1 MAEDTKRPR
10 AGVQERD
17 LPAADPLA
25 AAFDEE
31 RTCAPL
37 AIRPVERGGAD
48 PATGPRYPRASTA
61 LARPEPRADLAARDG
76 ARAEDEGCCCECT
89 EDGQDPFGDS
99 PGGHVARTP
108 GWDDGS
114 RGWDRNCVERARAR
128 LGLRGIPDAVTA
140 RLGRVLGPTQGAG
153 RNLPA
158 AGTEP
163 QLAGRRASPSQTGRP
178 PGALPP
184 RTTGEPDDA

>member
-1 MAEDTKRPR
+1 MAGNNKQTRTE
-10 AGVQERD
+10 VQEHD
-17 LPAADPLA
+17 LPAADPLPA
-25 AAFDEE
+25 AYHHDRPAG
-31 RTCAPL
+31 PL
-37 AIRPVERGGAD
+37 TIRPVERGGAD

-76 ARAEDEGCCCECT
+76 DCAEDEGCCCECT
-89 EDGQDPFGDS
+89 EDGQDQFGDS

-114 RGWDRNCVERARAR
+114 RGWDRNCVERARER

-158 AGTEP
+158 ADTAP
-163 QLAGRRASPSQTGRP
+163 QLAGPSASPSQTGRP

-184 RTTGEPDDA
+184 RTTREPDDA